1 MRKIRTV
8 LFSVIL
14 IAYAASLI
22 IFGKTVSEY
31 VINAL
36 KNCINVIIPS
46 LFPFMAVSGL
56 IISTGLYHT
65 IGIPFSLISRYV
77 FRTKPEL
84 FSIFLIS
91 SVGGYPIGAKLIT
104 ELYNNGETDRH
115 TAEKM
120 LGYCYMGGPAFFVG
134 AAGTKIYGSLSA
146 GMIIFASI
154 FTANILTMLFFS
166 ATSEIPPKNIKKNK
180 LSFSIDKVTE
190 CINSAGKGIAGIC
203 SAIVFFA
210 SVIAVL
216 DESGI
221 IDVLS
226 KFISEITNI
235 SSDTCRIF
243 IKSMLEIS
251 CISDAPS
258 DIRFMPIITAILS
271 FGGLCVIMQIEGII
285 NEELSTDNFLSC
297 RIITMILS
305 YFCCKILILF
315 FDITNY
321 IQVFAVNG
329 KLIRQ
334 NPPIPSL
341 FLLIMTILLLS
352 KNFIEINKKR

>member
-1 MRKIRTV
+1 MKKIRTI
-8 LFSVIL
+8 LFSIIL
-14 IAYAASLI
+14 IAYASSLI

-31 VINAL
+31 VINAI
-36 KNCINVIIPS
+36 KNCISVIIPS

-56 IISTGLYHT
+56 IISTGLYHKL
-65 IGIPFSLISRYV
+65 GIPFSLISRYV
-77 FRTKPEL
+77 FRIKPEL

-104 ELYNNGETDRH
+104 ELYKNGETDRH

-134 AAGTKIYGSLSA
+134 VAGMKIYGSLTA
-146 GMIIFASI
+146 GIVIFASI

-166 ATSEIPPKNIKKNK
+166 ATSEIPPQNIKMNK

-203 SAIVFFA
+203 SAIIFFA
-210 SVIAVL
+210 SIIAVL
-216 DESGI
+216 DKSGI

-226 KFISEITNI
+226 KYISKISNI
-235 SSDTCRIF
+235 SSDTCKIF

-251 CISDAPS
+251 CVSDAPS

-271 FGGLCVIMQIEGII
+271 FGGLCIILQVEGIL
-285 NEELSTDNFLSC
+285 NSELSTDNFLFC

-305 YFCCKILILF
+305 YVCCKILILF
-315 FDITNY
+315 FDISNY
-321 IQVFAVNG
+321 TQVYAVSG

-334 NPPIPSL
+334 NSPIPSL

-352 KNFIEINKKR
+352 KNFIEKNKKI